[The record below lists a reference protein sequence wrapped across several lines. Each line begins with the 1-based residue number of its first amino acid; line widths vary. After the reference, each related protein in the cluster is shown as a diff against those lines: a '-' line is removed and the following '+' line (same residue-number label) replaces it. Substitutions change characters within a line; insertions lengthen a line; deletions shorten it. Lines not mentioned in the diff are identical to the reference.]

1 MRFTERSLFLG
12 VDSLRLYEYLGHFRG
27 EVKAMVDV
35 ATYVAVHQDIRVALG
50 LAENMIVAGFFTHD
64 PKEDF
69 QRDYFKDWMPRLRR
83 PFYLTKAAQLILSD
97 PYLTARSQNLRG
109 PGWSIDEDFDEQEL
123 PVFEKMSIERSFTVT
138 NARWFQGTIRTNTY
152 MKGRIAPGLIHPTA
166 EVEEDRRYKY
176 GRDYDLHRVD
186 IIVHD
191 PDARRSWYVDEDSPS
206 AHDDDEED
214 VFHSQDDGPAETKL
228 DDSKYDG
235 IDLFAIAYKGQ
246 YYHGGDIQI
255 EVGRTFEERQ
265 EAWIITL
272 ECMCNAENVDL
283 DGLDCTLLQSTLTAI
298 LGADLV
304 RLAYVTG
311 ESERQTPIICRVRF
325 SEVLRE
331 LKNSFAALTKAT
343 GFWEPIPNALR
354 KYISVEIE

>member
-27 EVKAMVDV
+27 DVKAMVDV

-69 QRDYFKDWMPRLRR
+69 MRDHFKDWMPRLRR

-97 PYLTARSQNLRG
+97 PYLNARSQNLRG

-123 PVFEKMSIERSFTVT
+123 PVFEKISIERAFTVT
-138 NARWFQGTIRTNTY
+138 NAKWFQGTIRTNTY

-166 EVEEDRRYKY
+166 EVGKDRRYKY
-176 GRDYDLHRVD
+176 GSDYDLYRVE

-206 AHDDDEED
+206 TQDDYDVED
-214 VFHSQDDGPAETKL
+214 VFHCEDEAKL

-235 IDLFAIAYKGQ
+235 IDIFAIAYKGR
-246 YYHGGDIQI
+246 YYRSGDILI
-255 EVGRTFEERQ
+255 EVARTFEESKD
-265 EAWIITL
+265 AWIIEM
-272 ECMCNAENVDL
+272 ECRCNADSLDL

-311 ESERQTPIICRVRF
+311 ESEHQIPIECRVRF
-325 SEVLRE
+325 SAS
-331 LKNSFAALTKAT
+331 LKDLKDSFAALTKAT
-343 GFWEPIPNALR
+343 SFWEPIPNALR